1 MVQAIIKKPMSRVWD
16 TREDTYQIRTEE
28 YSGPLDLLLDLIQ
41 KAELDIT
48 KFALAEVTDQFLDY
62 VRNNQ
67 DADPEYISEFLVIAT
82 KLVQI
87 KSEAMLPHPPDRPQE
102 EEDPGKALARQLYLY
117 REVKRATQWMN
128 QRILRGER
136 GYLHIAP
143 RYPVT
148 AQIDLSGIDIQD
160 LILALENISN
170 NSDYVQIG
178 SVISIPKITL
188 RKKVQQIIDL
198 LQTQSTT
205 RFSDLLDGDH
215 SRINSIVVFLSVLEL
230 VKQRLILT
238 DQKGLFG
245 DIEITAESNIQE
257 TSSMDLLLED

>member
-1 MVQAIIKKPMSRVWD
+1 MSRIWE
-16 TREDTYQIRTEE
+16 TREESYEILTDE

-48 KFALAEVTDQFLDY
+48 KFALAQVTDQFLAY

-82 KLVQI
+82 KLIQI
-87 KSEAMLPHPPDRPQE
+87 KSEAMLPHPPDRLQE
-102 EEDPGKALARQLYLY
+102 EEDPGEALARQLYLY
-117 REVKRATQWMN
+117 REVKTATHWMN
-128 QRILRGER
+128 QRMLHGER

-148 AQIDLSGIDIQD
+148 AQIDLSGIDVQD

-170 NSDYVQIG
+170 NSQYVQIG
-178 SVISIPKITL
+178 TVISIPKITL
-188 RKKVQQIIDL
+188 RKKVQEIINL
-198 LQTQSTT
+198 LQSQPNT
-205 RFSDLLDGDH
+205 RFSELLGKDH

-230 VKQRLILT
+230 VKQHLILT
-238 DQKGLFG
+238 EQKGLFG
-245 DIEITAESNIQE
+245 DIEITAESDIQS

>member
-1 MVQAIIKKPMSRVWD
+1 MSRIWD
-16 TREDTYQIRTEE
+16 TRNESYEIRTDE

-48 KFALAEVTDQFLDY
+48 KFALAQVTDQFLAY

-87 KSEAMLPHPPDRPQE
+87 KSEAMLPRPPDRPQE
-102 EEDPGKALARQLYLY
+102 EEDPGEALARQLYLY
-117 REVKRATQWMN
+117 REVKKTTQWLN
-128 QRILRGER
+128 QRIERGTR

-148 AQIDLSGIDIQD
+148 AQIDLSGIDVQD
-160 LILALENISN
+160 LMLALENLGNQDQYI
-170 NSDYVQIG
+170 QIG

-188 RKKVQQIIDL
+188 WKKVQEIIDL
-198 LQTQSTT
+198 LQSKPNT
-205 RFSDLLDGDH
+205 RFSELLGEDR
-215 SRINSIVVFLSVLEL
+215 SRINTIVVFLSVLEL

-245 DIEITAESNIQE
+245 DIEITAESEIQ
-257 TSSMDLLLED
+257 SASGMDLLLED